1 MKSDYFDFIIRKK
14 KTNRKRKKYI
24 YMKNPY
30 GFFFDFFE
38 RIIEPFTTLQTLYLA
53 FICGVLQ

>member
-1 MKSDYFDFIIRKK
+1 
-14 KTNRKRKKYI
+14 
-24 YMKNPY
+24 MKNPY

>member
-1 MKSDYFDFIIRKK
+1 MKHEKRLLRFYYKKKNRKK
-14 KTNRKRKKYI
+14 KI

-30 GFFFDFFE
+30 SFFSDFFE
-38 RIIEPFTTLQTLYLA
+38 RIIELFTTLQTLYLT

>member
-1 MKSDYFDFIIRKK
+1 MKHEKRLLRFYYKK
-14 KTNRKRKKYI
+14 KKIEKKKI

-30 GFFFDFFE
+30 SFFFDFFE
-38 RIIEPFTTLQTLYLA
+38 RIIELFTTLQTLYLT